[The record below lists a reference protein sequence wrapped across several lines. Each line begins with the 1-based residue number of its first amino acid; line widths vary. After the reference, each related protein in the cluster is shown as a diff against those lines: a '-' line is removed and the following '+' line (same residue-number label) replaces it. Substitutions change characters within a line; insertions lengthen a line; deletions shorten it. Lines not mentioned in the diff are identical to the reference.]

1 MAKKKKGKD
10 KNARELVRDRHY
22 LYSAAVQSVDADV
35 TFFNRVYRARR
46 GQKFRL
52 LREDFCGTAVLAHE
66 WVRRHRENQAWG
78 VDLDADTIQWGVE
91 HYGPRLKEKA
101 ERLHLLQRDVL
112 EVERPQVDVV
122 VALNFSYSV
131 FKQREQ
137 LLRYFRKVRR
147 SLRPG
152 GIFFIDSWGGSEVMA
167 EDTESRKISTCTA
180 FDGTRVPGF
189 VYIWEQSR
197 FNPVD
202 HHIVCHISFKLK
214 DGKKIKR
221 AFTYDWRLWTLPEL
235 QELMLQAGFTSTEV
249 HVEGWDDEE
258 DDSDGIFRKRSYFEN
273 QSGWVAY
280 VVGLV

>member
-1 MAKKKKGKD
+1 MGKKNK
-10 KNARELVRDRHY
+10 REQKMVRDRHY
-22 LYSAAVQSVDADV
+22 LYSAAVQSVDADL

-46 GQKFRL
+46 GDKFRL
-52 LREDFCGTAVLAHE
+52 LREDFCGTGVLAHE

-78 VDLDADTIQWGVE
+78 VDLDGETLQWGVE

-101 ERLHLLQRDVL
+101 ERLHLLQRNVLDVGNP
-112 EVERPQVDVV
+112 RVDVI

-131 FKQREQ
+131 FKERAD

-147 SLRPG
+147 SLRTG
-152 GIFFIDSWGGSEVMA
+152 GIFFIDSWGGFDVMT
-167 EDTESRKISTCTA
+167 EDTESRKISACKA
-180 FDGTRVPGF
+180 FDGTRVPAF
-189 VYIWEQSR
+189 VYYWEQAR

-202 HHIVCHISFKLK
+202 HHIVCHIHFKLK

-235 QELMLQAGFTSTEV
+235 QELMLEAGFASTEI

-258 DDSDGIFRKRSYFEN
+258 DDSDGVFRKKSYFEN
-273 QSGWVAY
+273 QAGWVAY